1 MSTIARK
8 SLISFLWL
16 GICALL
22 CAQQPEAPQW
32 IQAIENG
39 DFSNTEGGMAGWVM
53 RGDQS
58 GSFQVVKPQDEG
70 ALPIMAITVEKT
82 SARAWTMELWQS
94 VKKAVPKGSTMYI
107 SFDYKMSA
115 GYSFQF
121 YWQQETPPWP
131 KLLSLRLTEPTDNWR
146 TVRVA
151 VPVHTAVAA
160 EQSAFSFHLAEKIGV
175 LQLRKISAMIVP
187 PEVDAGKLE
196 TNVTAVL
203 GGDFHDREWREKVV
217 AQIGKVRKV
226 PVQVVVRR
234 GEGKVQNAAVTLTQT
249 SRPFQLGVECQG
261 ALLIPE
267 LLQNKHLRK
276 TKARVQDN
284 AKRLPL
290 YREKLMGSG
299 LFRFVTFTDALIWR
313 ENDLWG
319 KEADVDLVKM
329 AREADLAVHGRAL
342 ISPSYNYL
350 PDGSREK
357 NADVLRAM
365 VVEHVRQMCNRH
377 QGTLESWEVVHG
389 GQDFNE
395 LYKAIGLETLQ
406 QCFQTA
412 RESDQQAKMLLSDRQ
427 ALTAISEEPLLDML
441 ELADWLINTCGVK
454 IDGIVLSADLK
465 RLDVGPQSMEKRL
478 DRIASQLSD
487 MPIHISG
494 LAVNADKED
503 LQGTMLRDYMLLFY
517 SHPAVASVSL
527 GELWDAASANPKMG
541 YYHADF
547 TEHPSLGIIRKLM
560 EDEWKTD
567 ETLATDAEGNASA
580 SCFVGD
586 YNIKV
591 LLDGETA
598 RQFSF
603 TLPPVN
609 GRANGAAPVK
619 GEGVTVTHEKDK
631 TVIDVLFE

>member
-8 SLISFLWL
+8 SLISLLWF
-16 GICALL
+16 GVCALL
-22 CAQQPEAPQW
+22 TAQQPTAPQW
-32 IQAIENG
+32 TQAIENG
-39 DFSNTEGGMAGWVM
+39 DFSNMEGGMTGWVM
-53 RGDQS
+53 RGEQL
-58 GSFQVVKPQDEG
+58 GAFQVVKPQDEG
-70 ALPIMAITVEKT
+70 ALPILAITVEKT

-107 SFDYKMSA
+107 SFDYKMSP

-131 KLLSLRLTEPTDNWR
+131 KMLSLRLTEPADNWR

-160 EQSAFSFHLAEKIGV
+160 EQSAFSFHLAEQIGV
-175 LQLRKISAMIVP
+175 LQLRRVSAMIVP
-187 PEVDAGKLE
+187 PEVDASKLV

-217 AQIGKVRKV
+217 AKIGTVRKV
-226 PVQVVVRR
+226 PVQVVVHR
-234 GEGKVQNAAVTLTQT
+234 GEGKIQNATVTLTQT

-261 ALLIPE
+261 ALLMPE
-267 LLQNKHLRK
+267 LLQNANLQKVR
-276 TKARVQDN
+276 AFIRDS
-284 AKRLPL
+284 AKRLPA
-290 YREKLMGSG
+290 YREKVMGSG

-313 ENDLWG
+313 ENNLWG
-319 KEADVDLVKM
+319 KDVDVDLIKM

-342 ISPSYNYL
+342 ICPSYNYL

-357 NADVLRAM
+357 NPDALRAM
-365 VVEHVRQMCNRH
+365 VMEHVKQMCRRH

-395 LYKAIGLETLQ
+395 LYKAIGLESLQ

-412 RESDQQAKMLLSDRQ
+412 RENDAQAKMLLSDRQ

-441 ELADWLINTCGVK
+441 ELADWLINTCGIK

-494 LAVNADKED
+494 LAVNADQEE
-503 LQGTMLRDYMLLFY
+503 LQGAMLRDYMLLFY

-527 GELWDAASANPKMG
+527 GELWDAALANPKMG

-547 TEHPSLGIIRKLM
+547 TEHPSLGIIRGLLD
-560 EDEWKTD
+560 DEWKTD
-567 ETLATDAEGNASA
+567 ETLTTDAEGNAAA

-586 YNIKV
+586 YIIKV
-591 LLDGETA
+591 VFDGETA
-598 RQFSF
+598 RQFNF
-603 TLPPVN
+603 TLPPLAD
-609 GRANGAAPVK
+609 RADGAAPVK
-619 GEGVTVTHEKDK
+619 GDGMTVTHEKGK
-631 TVIDVLFE
+631 TVIDVTLE